1 MDTVGNRIRIQRTI
15 KNYSQE
21 YMGFMLE
28 ISQPAY
34 SKIERDETEI
44 TLMRIYD
51 IAEVL
56 DVEPLSL
63 IPPSRYGSGINYL
76 KMKQF
81 FYRLSKSVRNKIAGR
96 RKKAE
101 ESVSV
106 HSDKSNTIF

>member
-1 MDTVGNRIRIQRTI
+1 MDTVGNRIRIQRII

-44 TLMRIYD
+44 TLMRIYE
-51 IAEVL
+51 IADVL
-56 DVEPLSL
+56 KVDPLSL
-63 IPPSRYGSGINYL
+63 IPPSKYGSGINYL

-81 FYRLSKSVRNKIAGR
+81 FYRLSKRVRKKIAGK
-96 RKKAE
+96 RKKAKE
-101 ESVSV
+101 PKAEQ
-106 HSDKSNTIF
+106 SDKSNSII